1 MDHLFFEKIYAH
13 PSLNKEDYKELIAS
27 HTKIE
32 FSKNE
37 LILNEG
43 KISNSYYLIETGL
56 LRSFVIDFKGNEITT
71 AFFGPNEILIEVPSL
86 FLRIPSKENLQ
97 ALTNGTAWKIEFSDF
112 QKLFSSIA
120 GFTEWG
126 RTWMSNQ
133 LFISKQRAVNM
144 LTQSAT
150 ERYLDLIKD
159 QPEIIKQVPLK
170 YIASYLGVTD
180 TSLSRIRKE
189 ISINP

>member
-1 MDHLFFEKIYAH
+1 MVHLFFEKIYQH
-13 PSLNKEDYKELIAS
+13 PSIKKEDYKELIAS
-27 HTKIE
+27 HNKVE
-32 FSKNE
+32 FLKNDI
-37 LILNEG
+37 ILKEG
-43 KISNSYYLIETGL
+43 RISNSYYLIECGL
-56 LRSFVIDFKGNEITT
+56 FRSFVNDFRGNEITT
-71 AFFGPNEILIEVPSL
+71 DFFGTNEILIEVPSL

-97 ALTNGTAWKIEFSDF
+97 ALTNGSAWKMEFSDF
-112 QKLFSSIA
+112 QKLFSSVE

-126 RTWMSNQ
+126 RSWMSNQ

-150 ERYLDLIKD
+150 QRYLDLIKE

-189 ISINP
+189 ISLNS